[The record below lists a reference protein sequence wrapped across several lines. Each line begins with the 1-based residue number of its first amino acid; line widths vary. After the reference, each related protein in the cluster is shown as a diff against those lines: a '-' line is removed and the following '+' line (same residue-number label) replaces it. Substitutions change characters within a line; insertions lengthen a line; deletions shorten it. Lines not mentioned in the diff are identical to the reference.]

1 MGKWQK
7 SLQCSNCHQYVYL
20 TKKSV
25 RVYYFVWFKMVQKFW
40 GWITTRQRG
49 QQPSSDVMRLSGSVC
64 MDSYTGCPV
73 PKIASLHSLC
83 QLRQTKRNGSFS
95 LTHSSEKRSE
105 VLQKFWNLHSK
116 YWKKFSGFVH
126 SNEVSFFSGKHPV
139 IQRNFLEALTW
150 NEISVTQ

>member
-73 PKIASLHSLC
+73 PRIASLHSLC
-83 QLRQTKRNGSFS
+83 QLRQTKRNVSFS
-95 LTHSSEKRSE
+95 LTP
-105 VLQKFWNLHSK
+105 L
-116 YWKKFSGFVH
+116 KKDLRFFKNSGIC
-126 SNEVSFFSGKHPV
+126 
-139 IQRNFLEALTW
+139 IQNMGRNFLDLC
-150 NEISVTQ
+150 IQMKLLFSVENTQ